1 MKTKLIDLFTFPV
14 NKNWDRSNGKITKIF
29 TLLTGYYIMQEE
41 SRKDLKQKKSTGPL
55 KKTKR
60 DR

>member
-14 NKNWDRSNGKITKIF
+14 NKNWDRSNDKITKIF